1 MKPFFTGEELSS
13 IEIKKY
19 DKKEGF
25 FIQTSKL
32 FINILPP

>member
-13 IEIKKY
+13 IEIKNMT
-19 DKKEGF
+19 KKEGF

-32 FINILPP
+32 FTNILTP

>member
-19 DKKEGF
+19 DKKRRIFHSNLE
-25 FIQTSKL
+25 I
-32 FINILPP
+32 IY